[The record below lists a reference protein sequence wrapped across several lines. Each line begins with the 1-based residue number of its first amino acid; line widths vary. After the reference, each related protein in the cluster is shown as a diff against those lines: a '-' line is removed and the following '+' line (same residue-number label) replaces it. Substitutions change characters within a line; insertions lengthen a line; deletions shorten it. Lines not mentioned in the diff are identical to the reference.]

1 MRFDL
6 VPLDELCE
14 ASRHHVRSTDPDAA
28 KLPFVGLEHVSAGTG
43 AINFDTDSRVGNQKA
58 TAFRFDSR
66 HVLYGKLRPYLNKV
80 ATPGFPGRCTTELI
94 PLLPSDNVD
103 RDFLAHL
110 LRRKQTVDFVMAS
123 VTGARMPRADMKVL
137 MSMTVPLPPLDEQRR
152 IVGILNRASKVERL
166 RRCATTKLREL
177 ESALFVST
185 FGTAKQIA
193 TMFPCKP
200 LREVTEI
207 ASGAT
212 KGRKIAVQERVQVP
226 YLRVANVQDGFLDLG
241 QMKTIAIRCCEEAKY
256 ALAVGDLVL
265 TEGGDIDKLGRAAI
279 WRGELDY
286 CAHQNHVYRVRPN
299 RDLVLTDYLRDLA
312 GSEYGKAYFLSVA
325 KRTTGIASMNKT
337 QLGGLPVP
345 LPPLDLQTRYAC
357 LTSKV
362 RSTVS
367 QSEAARAAVAGLSS
381 SLMTTLLG
389 PPERRHRGVVRGTRS
404 PEREVEQGR

>member
-1 MRFDL
+1 MKFDL
-6 VPLDELCE
+6 LPLAELCE
-14 ASRHHVRSTDPDAA
+14 MDRRHVRSTDPDAA
-28 KLPFVGLEHVSAGTG
+28 RLPFVGLEHVSAGSG

-80 ATPGFPGRCTTELI
+80 VTPDFAGRCTTELI
-94 PLLPSDNVD
+94 PLLPRDDVD

-123 VTGARMPRADMKVL
+123 VTGARMPRADLKAL
-137 MSMTVPLPPLDEQRR
+137 MSMTVPLPPLDEQRH
-152 IVGILNRASKVERL
+152 IVAILNRTAKIEQL
-166 RRCATTKLREL
+166 RRRAGERLREL
-177 ESALFVST
+177 ESALFVKT
-185 FGTAKQIA
+185 FGTASQIA
-193 TMFPCKP
+193 RKFPCKP

-212 KGRKIAVQERVQVP
+212 KGRRIPPEERIEVP
-226 YLRVANVQDGFLDLG
+226 YLRVANVQDGFLDLAE
-241 QMKTIAIRCCEEAKY
+241 MKTIAIRRHEEAKY
-256 ALAVGDLVL
+256 ALAAGDLVM

-286 CAHQNHVYRVRPN
+286 CAHQNHIYRVRPN
-299 RDLVLTDYLRDLA
+299 RDFVLTDYLRDLA

-345 LPPLDLQTRYAC
+345 LPPVELQERYESLARTVQRLSRRTERALAGASHLSASV
-357 LTSKV
+357 LTKLLPSSRPYV
-362 RSTVS
+362 VDPTDRS
-367 QSEAARAAVAGLSS
+367 
-381 SLMTTLLG
+381 
-389 PPERRHRGVVRGTRS
+389 
-404 PEREVEQGR
+404 